1 MCSMIPNRNSIYEQ
15 LTGWK
20 MRPPLRSG
28 SAISV
33 WARGQWVRPPYG
45 VCRSRCPT
53 FRAIHQVQSISSS
66 VPAFA
71 LCSLCRFSAPTRS
84 SAHLSYDA
92 GSLVNFPRVQ
102 LSYFRLSAR
111 NRFWQYRTRG
121 SLKASRHARVSSQVR
136 WTICVPPRIAWSR
149 RKNSPRS
156 GSSPPG

>member
-1 MCSMIPNRNSIYEQ
+1 VAKATQLSSTEAGAIYVFDDSEQ
-15 LTGWK
+15 EFH
-20 MRPPLRSG
+20 LR
-28 SAISV
+28 AT
-33 WARGQWVRPPYG
+33 YG
-45 VCRSRCPT
+45 LEDATAAALRERHIRMGEGAMGAAALRRMPFQVPT

-111 NRFWQYRTRG
+111 NRFW
-121 SLKASRHARVSSQVR
+121 A
-136 WTICVPPRIAWSR
+136 
-149 RKNSPRS
+149 
-156 GSSPPG
+156 